1 MTMTTLAKSK
11 WNDERVEGIIANLL
25 RAGVLLAAAVVL
37 FGGIVYLSRHGKAAA
52 DYRVFRGEPNDL
64 RHLSGIFQS
73 AIRLHGRGI
82 IQLGLLL
89 LIATPI
95 ARVAFAIFGFAAER
109 DRMYVT
115 VSSIVLAVLLYSLVG
130 TS

>member
-1 MTMTTLAKSK
+1 MAAESRWT
-11 WNDERVEGIIANLL
+11 DERVEVIIANLL
-25 RAGVLLAAAVVL
+25 RTGVLLSAGIVL
-37 FGGIVYLSRHGKAAA
+37 FGAAVYLARHGLAHA

-64 RHLSGIFQS
+64 RHPVRIFRS
-73 AIRLHGRGI
+73 AIGLHGRGI

-95 ARVAFAIFGFAAER
+95 ARVAFAIFGFAAEH
-109 DRMYVT
+109 DRMYV
-115 VSSIVLAVLLYSLVG
+115 VISSFVLAVLLYSLTG